1 MSKKLESEYSIRS
14 KTIYFAKT
22 INIEQSSMGELIK
35 EYIKKQ
41 KKNVN
46 ISLIFPLKP
55 FNNYP

>member
-1 MSKKLESEYSIRS
+1 
-14 KTIYFAKT
+14 
-22 INIEQSSMGELIK
+22 MGELIK